1 MLGILSSVSN
11 IAFTIFGRPVY
22 WYGIIVTTAI
32 VCAYLLYLFLA
43 NKRGIDIDFS
53 LELFIWIV
61 LLAVL
66 CCRLFYVIPRKEY
79 FPKDFG
85 WSDFLRIF
93 DISEGGLTIIGGIF
107 GGALGVLFCCLRNKK
122 YSFAKVADCV
132 AIALLLGQ
140 IIGRWGNFFNQE
152 LFGIEI
158 INPKLQFFPFAVYID
173 RLGGWYCGLFFYE
186 GFINSIGLI
195 AAILLSLKFKDKI
208 KPMTMT
214 LSYISW
220 YAIVRGSLEFLKY
233 EHKTFGGS
241 NVGVV
246 QVICFVVAPIA
257 IVLTVLNQMGKISFE
272 TKWFAGVIAANQQR
286 LAEAQIAQNE
296 EKQSESQ
303 SDNQQ
308 ELPDDSAVD
317 SSNTTDNPDSP
328 TATNTANTGDN
339 QAHSSKEDC
348 TTDHN

>member
-1 MLGILSSVSN
+1 MLGILSSISN
-11 IAFTIFGRPVY
+11 IAFTLFGRPVY

-43 NKRGIDIDFS
+43 KKRGIDIDFS

-85 WSDFLRIF
+85 WSDFVRIF

-158 INPKLQFFPFAVYID
+158 TNPKLQFFPFAVYID

-186 GFINSIGLI
+186 GFINAIGLI
-195 AAILLSLKFKDKI
+195 TAILLNLKFKDKI

-214 LSYISW
+214 LAYISW

-246 QVICFVVAPIA
+246 QVICFVIAPIA

-272 TKWFAGVIAANQQR
+272 TKWFARVIATNQQR
-286 LAEAQIAQNE
+286 LAEAQSAQNTE
-296 EKQSESQ
+296 QKGEDKDEKTADNAHNTDNGVDLSSSEQDNNPTSNSTSIDKDDSQ
-303 SDNQQ
+303 S
-308 ELPDDSAVD
+308 
-317 SSNTTDNPDSP
+317 TTD
-328 TATNTANTGDN
+328 
-339 QAHSSKEDC
+339 
-348 TTDHN
+348 